1 MLLLMLEAGM
11 PIDCVL
17 TADTGMEFP
26 EMYRHWD
33 KIDQVLY
40 QERGIH
46 LTILRHSKGFEWLKR
61 GAFLLSAGRTGDFKQ
76 RVNGSVQQ
84 LRLGGVRQSIVD
96 LFPIPVAFNDSALFQ
111 NPQVVGYSRVAHSNS
126 GGDIAHT
133 FLAVTKQP
141 ENTQAGRVANLLE
154 RGGGHLE
161 SVRRRHPFQD
171 ALNVLPM
178 IMGKMVVGHG
188 IASISS
194 PIISCPLVSVKWSKI
209 GDSHEQRKRY
219 INA

>member
-1 MLLLMLEAGM
+1 MRRTFISA
-11 PIDCVL
+11 
-17 TADTGMEFP
+17 AHFF
-26 EMYRHWD
+26 Y
-33 KIDQVLY
+33 
-40 QERGIH
+40 
-46 LTILRHSKGFEWLKR
+46 TI
-61 GAFLLSAGRTGDFKQ
+61 GRTSDLKQ
-76 RVNGSVQQ
+76 RVNSPVQQ

-96 LFPIPVAFNDSALFQ
+96 LFPVPAAFNDSALFQ
-111 NPQVVGYSRVAHSNS
+111 NPQVVGYGRVAHSNS
-126 GGDIAHT
+126 SSDIAHT

-141 ENTQAGRVANLLE
+141 ENTQAGRVAKLLE

-171 ALNVLPM
+171 ALNVLSM

-188 IASISS
+188 IASISF

-209 GDSHEQRKRY
+209 GDSHEQRKHY